1 MLLLALLFSATA
13 HGETYPSRPITLLVP
28 AAAGGGNDTVA
39 RTVAERMSRLLG
51 QQIVI
56 ENRPGAGGSIAARQV
71 ARSEPDGYTIGIGN
85 PATLAIAPAMLP
97 NVGYDPVKDFVPVG
111 MIAASPHII
120 LINNFIP
127 AKTLAE
133 FIALAKSEPGKYTFA
148 SGGAGSPAHLGPEL
162 LASMAGIKLTHV
174 PYKGTGPAIADLLG
188 GHVSMTYS
196 SLPPALGLVREGKV
210 RPIAIASVKRS
221 ALLPDVPTASETLA
235 GYEST
240 QRYGII
246 APAHTPREI
255 VMRLNAALNEA
266 LTAEDVKSR
275 IAADGADTAPSSP
288 EEYAADIAAAAAK
301 WGGIDQATGIEGG
314 IGCADCLHCL
324 DDIMIS

>member
-1 MLLLALLFSATA
+1 MRKALLILTAVLFAATA
-13 HGETYPSRPITLLVP
+13 HCETYPSRPITLLVP

-39 RTVAERMSRLLG
+39 RTVAEKMSRLLG

-56 ENRPGAGGSIAARQV
+56 ENRPGAGGSLAARQV

-127 AKTLAE
+127 AKTLGE
-133 FIALAKSEPGKYTFA
+133 FIALAKAEPGKYTFA

-221 ALLPDVPTASETLA
+221 ALLPEVPTASETLP

-246 APAHTPREI
+246 APANTPREI
-255 VMRLNAALNEA
+255 VMRLNTALNEA
-266 LTAEDVKSR
+266 LASEDVKSR
-275 IAADGADTAPSSP
+275 IAADGADTAPSTP
-288 EEYAADIAAAAAK
+288 EEYAADVAAAAAK
-301 WGGIDQATGIEGG
+301 WGGVIKQLGLKAE
-314 IGCADCLHCL
+314 
-324 DDIMIS
+324 

>member
-1 MLLLALLFSATA
+1 MHKALVVLIAVLFGATA
-13 HGETYPSRPITLLVP
+13 HCETYPSRPITLLVP

-39 RTVAERMSRLLG
+39 RTVAEKMSRLLG

-56 ENRPGAGGSIAARQV
+56 ENRPGAGGSLAARQV

-127 AKTLAE
+127 AKTLGE
-133 FIALAKSEPGKYTFA
+133 FIALAKAEPGKYTFA

-221 ALLPDVPTASETLA
+221 ALLPEVPTASETLP

-246 APAHTPREI
+246 APANTPREI
-255 VMRLNAALNEA
+255 VMRLNTALNEA
-266 LTAEDVKSR
+266 LTSEDVKSR
-275 IAADGADTAPSSP
+275 IAADGADTAPSTP
-288 EEYAADIAAAAAK
+288 EEYAADVAAAAAK
-301 WGGIDQATGIEGG
+301 WGGVIKQLGLKAE
-314 IGCADCLHCL
+314 
-324 DDIMIS
+324 

>member
-1 MLLLALLFSATA
+1 MRKALVVLIAVLFGATA
-13 HGETYPSRPITLLVP
+13 QAETYPSRPITLLVP

-39 RTVAERMSRLLG
+39 RTVAEKMSRILG

-56 ENRPGAGGSIAARQV
+56 ENRPGAGGSLAARQV

-127 AKTLAE
+127 AKTLGE
-133 FIALAKSEPGKYTFA
+133 FIALAKREPGKYTFA

-246 APAHTPREI
+246 APANTPREI

-266 LTAEDVKSR
+266 LTSEDVKSR

-301 WGGIDQATGIEGG
+301 WGGIVKQLGLKAE
-314 IGCADCLHCL
+314 
-324 DDIMIS
+324 

>member
-1 MLLLALLFSATA
+1 
-13 HGETYPSRPITLLVP
+13 
-28 AAAGGGNDTVA
+28 
-39 RTVAERMSRLLG
+39 MSRILG

-56 ENRPGAGGSIAARQV
+56 ENRPGAGGSLAARQV
-71 ARSEPDGYTIGIGN
+71 ARAEPDGYTIGIGN

-127 AKTLAE
+127 AKTLGE
-133 FIALAKSEPGKYTFA
+133 FIALAKAEPGKYTFA

-162 LASMAGIKLTHV
+162 LASIAGIKLTHV

-266 LTAEDVKSR
+266 LTSEDVKSR

-301 WGGIDQATGIEGG
+301 WGGVIKQLGLKAE
-314 IGCADCLHCL
+314 
-324 DDIMIS
+324 

>member
-1 MLLLALLFSATA
+1 MTRKPVFLLSIALILGATA
-13 HGETYPSRPITLLVP
+13 AHAETYPAHPITLLVP

-39 RTVAERMSRLLG
+39 RVVAEKMSRLLG

-56 ENRPGAGGSIAARQV
+56 ENRPGAGGSTAARQV

-97 NVGYDPVKDFVPVG
+97 NVGYDPVRDFVPIG
-111 MIAASPHII
+111 MIASSPHII
-120 LINNFIP
+120 LIHNGLP
-127 AKTLAE
+127 AHSLAE
-133 FIALAKSEPGKYTFA
+133 FIALARNDPGKFTYA

-210 RPIAIASVKRS
+210 RPIAVASVKRS
-221 ALLPDVPTASETLA
+221 ALLPDVPTASETLP

-246 APAHTPREI
+246 APAQTPRAI

-266 LTAEDVKSR
+266 LTSDDVKSR
-275 IAADGADTAPSSP
+275 IAADGADTAPSTP

-301 WGGIDQATGIEGG
+301 WGGIVKQLGLKAE
-314 IGCADCLHCL
+314 
-324 DDIMIS
+324 

>member
-1 MLLLALLFSATA
+1 MRKALLILVAVLFAAAA
-13 HGETYPSRPITLLVP
+13 HAETYPSRPITLLVP

-39 RTVAERMSRLLG
+39 RTVAEKMSRLLG

-56 ENRPGAGGSIAARQV
+56 ENRPGAGGSLAARQV

-127 AKTLAE
+127 AKTLGE
-133 FIALAKSEPGKYTFA
+133 FIALAKAEPGKYTFA

-221 ALLPDVPTASETLA
+221 ALLPEVPTASETLP

-246 APAHTPREI
+246 APANTPREI
-255 VMRLNAALNEA
+255 VMRLNTALNEA
-266 LTAEDVKSR
+266 LASEDVKSR
-275 IAADGADTAPSSP
+275 IAADGADVAPSSP
-288 EEYAADIAAAAAK
+288 EEYAADVAAAAAK
-301 WGGIDQATGIEGG
+301 WGGVIKQLGLKAE
-314 IGCADCLHCL
+314 
-324 DDIMIS
+324 

>member
-1 MLLLALLFSATA
+1 MHKALVVLIAVLFGATA
-13 HGETYPSRPITLLVP
+13 HCETYPSRPITLLVP

-39 RTVAERMSRLLG
+39 RTVAEKMSRILG

-56 ENRPGAGGSIAARQV
+56 ENRPGAGGSLAARQV
-71 ARSEPDGYTIGIGN
+71 ARAEPDGYTIGIGN

-127 AKTLAE
+127 AKTLGE
-133 FIALAKSEPGKYTFA
+133 FIALAKAEPGKYTFA

-221 ALLPDVPTASETLA
+221 ALLPEVPTASETLP

-246 APAHTPREI
+246 APANTPREI
-255 VMRLNAALNEA
+255 VMRLNTALNEA
-266 LTAEDVKSR
+266 LTSEDVKSR
-275 IAADGADTAPSSP
+275 IAADGADTAPSTP
-288 EEYAADIAAAAAK
+288 EEYAADVAAAAAK
-301 WGGIDQATGIEGG
+301 WGGVIKQLGLKAE
-314 IGCADCLHCL
+314 
-324 DDIMIS
+324 

>member
-1 MLLLALLFSATA
+1 MRKALLILTAVLFAATA
-13 HGETYPSRPITLLVP
+13 HCETYPSRPITLLVP

-39 RTVAERMSRLLG
+39 RTVAEKMSRLLG

-56 ENRPGAGGSIAARQV
+56 ENRPGAGGSLAARQV

-127 AKTLAE
+127 AKTLGE
-133 FIALAKSEPGKYTFA
+133 FIALAKAEPGKYTFA

-221 ALLPDVPTASETLA
+221 ALLPEVPTASETLP

-246 APAHTPREI
+246 APANTPREI
-255 VMRLNAALNEA
+255 VMRLNTALNEA
-266 LTAEDVKSR
+266 LASEDVKSR
-275 IAADGADTAPSSP
+275 IAADGADVAPSTP
-288 EEYAADIAAAAAK
+288 EEYAADVAAAAAK
-301 WGGIDQATGIEGG
+301 WGGVIKQLGLKAE
-314 IGCADCLHCL
+314 
-324 DDIMIS
+324 

>member
-1 MLLLALLFSATA
+1 VHKAPVVLIAVLFGATA
-13 HGETYPSRPITLLVP
+13 HCETYPSRPITLLVP

-39 RTVAERMSRLLG
+39 RTVAERMSRILG

-56 ENRPGAGGSIAARQV
+56 ENRPGAGGSLAARQV
-71 ARSEPDGYTIGIGN
+71 ARAEPDGYTIGIGN

-127 AKTLAE
+127 AKTLGE
-133 FIALAKSEPGKYTFA
+133 FIALAKAEPGKYTFA

-162 LASMAGIKLTHV
+162 LASIAGIKLIHV

-246 APAHTPREI
+246 APANTPREI

-266 LTAEDVKSR
+266 LTSEDVKSR

-301 WGGIDQATGIEGG
+301 WGGVIKQLGLKAE
-314 IGCADCLHCL
+314 
-324 DDIMIS
+324 

>member
-1 MLLLALLFSATA
+1 MRKALVVLISVLFGAA
-13 HGETYPSRPITLLVP
+13 AQAETYPARPITLMVP

-39 RTVAERMSRLLG
+39 RTVAERMSRILG

-56 ENRPGAGGSIAARQV
+56 ENRPGAGGSLAARQV

-120 LINNFIP
+120 LINKFIP
-127 AKTLAE
+127 AKTLGE
-133 FIALAKSEPGKYTFA
+133 FIALAKAEPGKYTFA

-210 RPIAIASVKRS
+210 RPIAVASVKRS
-221 ALLPDVPTASETLA
+221 ALLPDVPTASETLP

-246 APAHTPREI
+246 APAQTPPAI

-266 LTAEDVKSR
+266 LTSDDVKSR
-275 IAADGADTAPSSP
+275 IAADGADTAPSTP

-301 WGGIDQATGIEGG
+301 WGGIVKQLGLKHE
-314 IGCADCLHCL
+314 
-324 DDIMIS
+324 

>member
-1 MLLLALLFSATA
+1 MHKALVVLIAVLFGATA
-13 HGETYPSRPITLLVP
+13 HCETYPSRPITLLVP

-39 RTVAERMSRLLG
+39 RTVAERMSRILG

-56 ENRPGAGGSIAARQV
+56 ENRPGAGGSLAARQV
-71 ARSEPDGYTIGIGN
+71 ARAEPDGYTIGIGN

-127 AKTLAE
+127 AKTLGE
-133 FIALAKSEPGKYTFA
+133 FIALAKAEPGKYTFA

-162 LASMAGIKLTHV
+162 LASIAGIKLTHV

-221 ALLPDVPTASETLA
+221 ALLPEVPTASETLP

-246 APAHTPREI
+246 APANTPREI
-255 VMRLNAALNEA
+255 VMRLNTALNEA
-266 LTAEDVKSR
+266 LTSEDVKSR
-275 IAADGADTAPSSP
+275 IAADGADTAPSTP
-288 EEYAADIAAAAAK
+288 EEYAADVAAAAAK
-301 WGGIDQATGIEGG
+301 WGGVIKQLGLKAE
-314 IGCADCLHCL
+314 
-324 DDIMIS
+324 